1 MTDINDNNRLALQ
14 IFDGIADC
22 YEWPANVFSLFQ
34 YGRWR
39 RSLVSELELSPG
51 DLVLDVCTGTALV
64 ALELSGEPGCQVV
77 GLDLSQR
84 MLREGRGRVSKAGRN
99 TSVQLVRGRAEDLP
113 FPDGSF
119 DAVVFTFLL
128 RYVEDP
134 QATVSEMARVLKPG
148 GRMGSLEFYIPR
160 SLPAYALWTIYARA
174 VMPLCSWLISPG
186 WKRVGSFLGPSI
198 TGFYEEHSMEGLDR
212 MWELSGIRALRHREL
227 SLGGAI
233 LTWGDK
239 GVSL

>member
-1 MTDINDNNRLALQ
+1 MTDPHSKNRLALQ
-14 IFDGIADC
+14 IFDDIADN
-22 YEWPANVFSLFQ
+22 YEWPANIFSLFQ

-39 RSLVSELELSPG
+39 RSLVSELGLSPG

-64 ALELSGEPGCQVV
+64 ALELSGDLGCQVV
-77 GLDLSQR
+77 GVDLSQR
-84 MLREGRGRVSKAGRN
+84 MLREGRTRVSEARLD
-99 TSVQLVRGRAEDLP
+99 TSVRLVRGRAESLP

-134 QATVSEMARVLKPG
+134 QATISEMARVLRPG

-160 SLPAYALWTIYARA
+160 SRLLHALWVIHARA
-174 VMPLCSWLISPG
+174 LMPLCSWLISPG

-233 LTWGDK
+233 LTWGEK
-239 GVSL
+239 GVNP